1 MGYVEGQMDHGKKI
15 LSGGAPRAET
25 RLSSDELRHSTDD
38 YLTRKKR
45 IMDKTYL
52 NSQHQHPNQTRVE
65 QSEEDIWQ
73 KYLPTQTVS
82 ARMLHR
88 SAPPRILLMNMQLY
102 AQTTPPFLT
111 KVQYSRSSRSRMT
124 RSKSSKISWITFGP
138 PETSHIS
145 AGKQLWPLSQTKE
158 APHWPS
164 ELQINR
170 TNQLPVKDPGV
181 HQHPIYLLSGK
192 IWYIRQKP
200 VWPQDALQYHGP
212 HNVLREI
219 SPGCLCPET
228 TGGSSFVDPRKAY
241 DTTLQYCINQDMH
254 RVGLREWVHVFVSG
268 PTQFESE
275 WAPNSL
281 MNSTQKKVLQLV
293 VHWLD

>member
-1 MGYVEGQMDHGKKI
+1 MLKARWTMGRKSTVEGRPGQRH
-15 LSGGAPRAET
+15 ACP
-25 RLSSDELRHSTDD
+25 SDELRHSTDD

-52 NSQHQHPNQTRVE
+52 NSQHQHPNQARVE

-124 RSKSSKISWITFGP
+124 RSKSSKISWITSGP

-145 AGKQLWPLSQTKE
+145 AGKQL
-158 APHWPS
+158 
-164 ELQINR
+164 
-170 TNQLPVKDPGV
+170 
-181 HQHPIYLLSGK
+181 
-192 IWYIRQKP
+192 
-200 VWPQDALQYHGP
+200 
-212 HNVLREI
+212 
-219 SPGCLCPET
+219 
-228 TGGSSFVDPRKAY
+228 
-241 DTTLQYCINQDMH
+241 
-254 RVGLREWVHVFVSG
+254 
-268 PTQFESE
+268 
-275 WAPNSL
+275 
-281 MNSTQKKVLQLV
+281 
-293 VHWLD
+293 